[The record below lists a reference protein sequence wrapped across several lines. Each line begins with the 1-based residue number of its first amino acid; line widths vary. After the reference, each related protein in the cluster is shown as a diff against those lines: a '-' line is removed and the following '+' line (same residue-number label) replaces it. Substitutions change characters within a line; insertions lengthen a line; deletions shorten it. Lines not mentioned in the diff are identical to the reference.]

1 MVGAT
6 TIIVVGLSLLVVY
19 LGISAY
25 VASVAVRTR
34 RLPLLFTP
42 TLPREDVSFA
52 SRTDGLLLRGWY
64 FAAGPECVIVVC
76 GGEQNRADPV
86 TDTLSLATDLVESGY
101 TVLLFDL
108 RGRGESDGQGS
119 IFPNNDRD
127 VGGAVDFVRG
137 RGHEDVK
144 IIGFSS
150 GAAATLLLA
159 NSESV
164 TAVVSDSCFAS
175 ARETF
180 VRELAK
186 RGCPRALAQ
195 VLSPGVSS
203 MGRLVHG
210 VDRMDPEAIVAQVSC
225 PVFFIHGQ
233 CDSGVPVGDAYRLF
247 HVRRNPA
254 NLLWVVPGAEHTQ
267 CYRRVPHEY
276 VSRVIGFFAEVSRAR
291 RGSVL

>member
-1 MVGAT
+1 MVGTT
-6 TIIVVGLSLLVVY
+6 TIIVAGLSLVVVY

-25 VASVAVRTR
+25 IASVAVRAP
-34 RLPLLFTP
+34 RLPVLFSP
-42 TLPREDVSFA
+42 ALPCEEVSFP
-52 SRTDGLLLRGWY
+52 SRTDDLLLRGWY
-64 FAAGPECVIVVC
+64 FAAGPECVIVVS

-86 TDTLSLATDLVESGY
+86 TDTLGLAADLVKSGY
-101 TVLLFDL
+101 AVLLFDL
-108 RGRGESDGQGS
+108 RGRGESAGQGS
-119 IFPNNDRD
+119 ILPHNDRD
-127 VGGAVDFVRG
+127 VGGAVDFVRR

-150 GAAATLLLA
+150 GAAAALLFA
-159 NSESV
+159 SAESV

-175 ARETF
+175 AREAF

-186 RGCPRALAQ
+186 RGCPRVLAQ

-210 VDRMDPEAIVAQVSC
+210 LKLMDPEAMAAQVTC

-233 CDSGVPVGDAYRLF
+233 RDSGVPVGDAYRLF
-247 HVRRNPA
+247 QARRNPS

-267 CYRRVPHEY
+267 SYRMLPDEY
-276 VSRVIGFFAEVSRAR
+276 VSRVVGFFAEVSRTR